1 MDEDIRQKVY
11 EKGQLG
17 KLSNEELYRLIKK
30 EFLQK
35 EENRRLPL
43 SRQVEKIDRLFS
55 TFRGY
60 GILDLLLEDET
71 VSEIM
76 VNRFDEIYI
85 EQQGCLKKTALSFQ
99 SPEEMEQMI
108 QRIVGLSGREVNQ
121 AHPIAD
127 TRLPGGERVNV
138 VLPPIA
144 ADGPVI
150 TIRRFPKERITMEK
164 LIAWNSVTEEAALFL
179 ETLVRCKH
187 NLFISG
193 GTGSGKTTF
202 LNALS
207 EVIPTEERII
217 TIEDSAELQLQGL
230 PNLVRLETR
239 NANASGAGRISA
251 QELIRTSLR
260 MRPDRIIVGEVR
272 GPEALDM
279 LNAMNTGHD
288 GSLSTGHANSSYD
301 MLGRLETMILQGNAG
316 LPLLA
321 IRQKI
326 AASID
331 IIVHLSKIGRERKV
345 MEICEMAGLKGE
357 NYQLSTLFLLEAE
370 GLVRTKERIIHER
383 KLALYGDSSAKA
395 FFAQEEKRR
404 K

>member
-150 TIRRFPKERITMEK
+150 TIRRFPKERIAMEK

-179 ETLVRCKH
+179 ETLVRCKY

-357 NYQLSTLFLLEAE
+357 NYQLSTLFLL
-370 GLVRTKERIIHER
+370 
-383 KLALYGDSSAKA
+383 
-395 FFAQEEKRR
+395 
-404 K
+404 